1 MGRENL
7 RTNDTALTAFSFA
20 VLGFYLLLWG
30 ARWLSPGGAVDS
42 VVLVLVTIAGVA
54 LVRPGWN
61 IRPGRPVGYWAAL
74 FGLLLG
80 SAVLAVYVLKLFK
93 IPVPYDTATLNVWA
107 FLPGIV
113 TVTGVEELLF
123 RQVMF
128 RWLEVRQISGRGAV
142 FATAVA
148 FGGAHVGAVLI
159 PVSVDG
165 PFYILQS
172 LYMLWVGLLL
182 GELRRATGSWV
193 MSWAGHAGYN
203 VTVLFMLSL
212 NGASRR

>member
-1 MGRENL
+1 MRQPI
-7 RTNDTALTAFSFA
+7 TAFSFA

-30 ARWLSPGGAVDS
+30 ARWLSPGGAADG

-54 LVRPGWN
+54 LIRPGWN
-61 IRPGRPVGYWAAL
+61 IRPSRPVGYWAAL
-74 FGLLLG
+74 FCLLLG
-80 SAVLAVYVLKLFK
+80 STVLAAYVLRFFK
-93 IPVPYDTATLNVWA
+93 IPVPYDTATLKIVTL
-107 FLPGIV
+107 LPGV
-113 TVTGVEELLF
+113 VAVTGVEELLF

-128 RWLEVRQISGRGAV
+128 RWLEVRQISVRGAV
-142 FATAVA
+142 LATSVA
-148 FGGAHVGAVLI
+148 FGGAHVGAVVI

-203 VTVLFMLSL
+203 VTVLFVLSL
-212 NGASRR
+212 NGEP